1 MCKKHLPT
9 ILLPLIVGLMW
20 SGIADASTVPLGLL
34 TPYQNQANQWFSVV
48 QPLARSLW
56 VTLFGVEIAWFGA
69 KRVLFKVDI
78 HSLIP
83 ALVKTLLFAA
93 FGLAFIEHG
102 ATWFHD
108 IVASFAE
115 VGSRA
120 ANIPTITPGTI
131 MTDGLNVAAALVNG
145 MGKIGATMAS
155 KSLLGDLV
163 GNPGVMILGGLF
175 GILILLAFIVVTA
188 EFIVIQVMSYILFG
202 VGIIMLGFSA
212 FRPVA
217 SFAEKYFSAAISVG
231 VRMMILYV
239 VVGIGM
245 GIAQTWPQEITQSPT
260 FDTALLVLG
269 QAAIFGYLA
278 VKIPS
283 LAASLLQGALNTGG
297 GEMLATAVGAGMALA
312 GGAAVAGE
320 AVRGAANPVIAAARA
335 GEAMGETGGTFM
347 GTAARAPGAAGGGG
361 AGGAGGGGFGASSPN
376 MGSAASPSS
385 ASGPKPWTGS
395 GWRGAS
401 STPATPPKN
410 TYPKFT
416 GPQPPVPGWNGSESG
431 SIPPGGGQKPAAP
444 QRRGGAEGIT
454 ALHHATSGVNS
465 AVDKTPTQGI
475 SPKFDAS
482 RDE

>member
-1 MCKKHLPT
+1 MDKKRLC
-9 ILLPLIVGLMW
+9 LIAVMMIVAL
-20 SGIADASTVPLGLL
+20 SVPDVAIAKAISTGLL
-34 TPYQNQANQWFSVV
+34 APYQAQEQQWFSVA
-48 QPLARSLW
+48 QPLARNLWLSL
-56 VTLFGVEIAWFGA
+56 FMVEIFWFGA

-83 ALVKTLLFAA
+83 ALVKTIIFAA
-93 FGLAFIEHG
+93 IGLAFIENG

-108 IVASFAE
+108 IVASLAE

-120 ANIPTITPGTI
+120 AHIPTITPGTI
-131 MTDGLNVAAALVNG
+131 LADGMNVAAALVNG

-155 KSLLGDLV
+155 KSILGDLV
-163 GNPGVMILGGLF
+163 GNPGVMILGGIF
-175 GILILLAFIVVTA
+175 GILVILAFIVVTA
-188 EFIVIQVMSYILFG
+188 EFIVIQVMGYILFG

-217 SFAEKYFSAAISVG
+217 SFGEKYFSAAISVG

-245 GIAQTWPQEITQSPT
+245 GIAQSWPAEITASPT

-283 LAASLLQGALNTGG
+283 LAASLLQGSLNTGG

-320 AVRGAANPVIAAARA
+320 TVRGAANPVIAAARA

-347 GTAARAPGAAGGGG
+347 GTAARAPGAGGPPQSKMPTGS
-361 AGGAGGGGFGASSPN
+361 GFGASSPN
-376 MGSAASPSS
+376 MGSAATPSS
-385 ASGPKPWTGS
+385 GAGPKPSSGGAGGGS
-395 GWRGAS
+395 PMPPPGNPNNIQPKFADSGHQNDKRNRPGSRGAE
-401 STPATPPKN
+401 A
-410 TYPKFT
+410 
-416 GPQPPVPGWNGSESG
+416 
-431 SIPPGGGQKPAAP
+431 
-444 QRRGGAEGIT
+444 IT

-475 SPKFDAS
+475 SPKFDAL

>member
-1 MCKKHLPT
+1 MFTKYMPT
-9 ILLPLIVGLMW
+9 ILLLLVVGLMW
-20 SGIADASTVPLGLL
+20 SGIADATPITLGLL
-34 TPYQNQANQWFSVV
+34 TPYQAQSQQWFSVV
-48 QPLARSLW
+48 QPLARDLW
-56 VTLFGVEIAWFGA
+56 MTLFGVEIAWFGA

-93 FGLAFIEHG
+93 IGLAFIQHG

-108 IVASFAE
+108 IVASFAD
-115 VGSRA
+115 VGARA
-120 ANIPTITPGTI
+120 AHIPTNITPGTI
-131 MTDGLNVAAALVNG
+131 MSDGLNVAASLVNG
-145 MGKIGATMAS
+145 MGTIGKTMAS
-155 KSLLGDLV
+155 KSLLGSLV

-175 GILILLAFIVVTA
+175 GILIMLAFIVVTA

-217 SFAEKYFSAAISVG
+217 SFGEKYFSAAISVG

-239 VVGIGM
+239 IVGIGM
-245 GIAQTWPQEITQSPT
+245 GVAQTWPQEITQSPT

-283 LAASLLQGALNTGG
+283 LAASLLQGSLNTGG
-297 GEMLATAVGAGMALA
+297 GELLATAVGAGMALA

-320 AVRGAANPVIAAARA
+320 AARGAANPVIAAARA

-347 GTAARAPGAAGGGG
+347 GTAARAPGAGGPPQSKMPTGS
-361 AGGAGGGGFGASSPN
+361 GFGASSPN
-376 MGSAASPSS
+376 IGSAATPSS
-385 ASGPKPWTGS
+385 GAGPKPSSGGTGGS
-395 GWRGAS
+395 N
-401 STPATPPKN
+401 PLPPPGN
-410 TYPKFT
+410 PNNIQPKFADS
-416 GPQPPVPGWNGSESG
+416 GPQNDKRNRAGS
-431 SIPPGGGQKPAAP
+431 
-444 QRRGGAEGIT
+444 RGAEGIT

-465 AVDKTPTQGI
+465 AVDKTPTQGM

>member
-1 MCKKHLPT
+1 MDKKHVCLIAVLMIMTLT
-9 ILLPLIVGLMW
+9 IPDVA
-20 SGIADASTVPLGLL
+20 IAKALTTGLL
-34 TPYQNQANQWFSVV
+34 APYQAQEQQWFSVV

-56 VTLFGVEIAWFGA
+56 VSLFLVEIAWFGT

-83 ALVKTLLFAA
+83 ALVKTILFAS
-93 FGLAFIEHG
+93 FGLAFIQNG

-115 VGSRA
+115 IGFRA
-120 ANIPTITPGTI
+120 AHISPITPGTI
-131 MTDGLNVAAALVNG
+131 LADGMNVAAALVNG

-155 KSLLGDLV
+155 KSILGDLV

-175 GILILLAFIVVTA
+175 GILVILAFIVVAA

-239 VVGIGM
+239 IVGIGM
-245 GIAQTWPQEITQSPT
+245 GIAQSWPAEITASPT

-283 LAASLLQGALNTGG
+283 LAASLLQGSLNTGG

-320 AVRGAANPVIAAARA
+320 TVRGAANPVIAAARA

-347 GTAARAPGAAGGGG
+347 GTAARAPGAGGPPQSKMPTGS
-361 AGGAGGGGFGASSPN
+361 GFGASSPN
-376 MGSAASPSS
+376 MGSAATPSS
-385 ASGPKPWTGS
+385 GAGPKPSSGGAGGGS
-395 GWRGAS
+395 PMPQPGNPNNIQPKFADSGPENDKRPKPASRGAE
-401 STPATPPKN
+401 A
-410 TYPKFT
+410 
-416 GPQPPVPGWNGSESG
+416 
-431 SIPPGGGQKPAAP
+431 
-444 QRRGGAEGIT
+444 IT

>member
-1 MCKKHLPT
+1 MLRKRLQAI
-9 ILLPLIVGLMW
+9 ILLLTVGLMW
-20 SGIADASTVPLGLL
+20 SGIADASTVALGLL
-34 TPYQNQANQWFSVV
+34 KPYYAQEQQWFSVV
-48 QPLARSLW
+48 QPLAINLW
-56 VTLFGVEIAWFGA
+56 MTLFGVEIAWFGA

-93 FGLAFIEHG
+93 IGLAFIKNG

-108 IVASFAE
+108 IVASFAD
-115 VGSRA
+115 VGSQA
-120 ANIPTITPGTI
+120 ANIPTITPDTI
-131 MTDGLNVAAALVNG
+131 MADGLNVAAALVNG

-163 GNPGVMILGGLF
+163 GNPGVMIVGGLF
-175 GILILLAFIVVTA
+175 GILIILAFIVVAA

-202 VGIIMLGFSA
+202 VGIILLGFSA

-239 VVGIGM
+239 IVGIGM
-245 GIAQTWPQEITQSPT
+245 GIANAWPQEITQSPT

-283 LAASLLQGALNTGG
+283 LAASLLQGSLNSGG

-312 GGAAVAGE
+312 GGASVAGE
-320 AVRGAANPVIAAARA
+320 TLRGAANPVYAAAR
-335 GEAMGETGGTFM
+335 MHETGQANRASM
-347 GTAARAPGAAGGGG
+347 GTAAGAPGA
-361 AGGAGGGGFGASSPN
+361 AGGGGFGASSPH
-376 MGSAASPSS
+376 MGSAASTST
-385 ASGPKPWTGS
+385 ASGPKRWTGS
-395 GWRGAS
+395 GINGAWRLAEKQKAAS
-401 STPATPPKN
+401 
-410 TYPKFT
+410 
-416 GPQPPVPGWNGSESG
+416 
-431 SIPPGGGQKPAAP
+431 
-444 QRRGGAEGIT
+444 QRGHGTDGIT

-475 SPKFDAS
+475 SPKFDS
-482 RDE
+482 PRDE

>member
-1 MCKKHLPT
+1 MQKKYTQLI
-9 ILLPLIVGLMW
+9 ILLLILGLTW
-20 SGIADASTVPLGLL
+20 SGIADATTVPLGLL
-34 TPYQNQANQWFSVV
+34 TPYKTQADQWFSVV
-48 QPLARSLW
+48 QPLARNLW
-56 VTLFGVEIAWFGA
+56 ITLLGVEIAWFGA

-83 ALVKTLLFAA
+83 ALVKTLLFAS
-93 FGLAFIEHG
+93 FGLAFIENG
-102 ATWFHD
+102 ATWFHA
-108 IVASFAE
+108 IIASFAD
-115 VGSRA
+115 VGQKA
-120 ANIPTITPGTI
+120 ANISTITPGTI
-131 MTDGLNVAAALVNG
+131 MTDGLSVAAALVNG

-163 GNPGVMILGGLF
+163 GNPGVMIVGGLF
-175 GILILLAFIVVTA
+175 GILIMLAFIVVAA

-202 VGIIMLGFSA
+202 VGVIMLGFSA

-239 VVGIGM
+239 IVGIGM
-245 GIAQTWPQEITQSPT
+245 GVAQTWPQEITASPT

-283 LAASLLQGALNTGG
+283 LAASLLQGSLNTGG
-297 GEMLATAVGAGMALA
+297 GELLATAVGAGMALA

-320 AVRGAANPVIAAARA
+320 AARGAANPVIAAARA
-335 GEAMGETGGTFM
+335 GEPMGETGGTFM
-347 GTAARAPGAAGGGG
+347 GTAARAPGAGGPPQSKMPTGS
-361 AGGAGGGGFGASSPN
+361 GFGASSPN

-385 ASGPKPWTGS
+385 SSGPKPSSGGTGGGS
-395 GWRGAS
+395 QM
-401 STPATPPKN
+401 PPPGN
-410 TYPKFT
+410 PNNIQPKFADS
-416 GPQPPVPGWNGSESG
+416 GPQNDKRNKAGS
-431 SIPPGGGQKPAAP
+431 
-444 QRRGGAEGIT
+444 RGAEGIT

>member
-1 MCKKHLPT
+1 MNKQCKVIWLIIVLVGAVSFPDVALANT
-9 ILLPLIVGLMW
+9 I
-20 SGIADASTVPLGLL
+20 STGLL
-34 TPYQNQANQWFSVV
+34 TPYYAQEQQWFSVT
-48 QPLARSLW
+48 QPLARDLW
-56 VTLFGVEIAWFGA
+56 VSLFIIELAWFGA

-83 ALVKTLLFAA
+83 ALVKTILFAS
-93 FGLAFIEHG
+93 FGLAFINNG

-108 IVASFAE
+108 IVASFAD

-120 ANIPTITPGTI
+120 AHIPTITPGTI
-131 MTDGLNVAAALVNG
+131 LADGMNVAAALVNG

-155 KSLLGDLV
+155 KSILGDLV

-175 GILILLAFIVVTA
+175 GILVILAFIVVTA

-202 VGIIMLGFSA
+202 VGIILLGFSA

-239 VVGIGM
+239 IIGIGM
-245 GIAQTWPQEITQSPT
+245 GIAKAWPAEINASPT

-283 LAASLLQGALNTGG
+283 LAASLLQGSLNTGG

-312 GGAAVAGE
+312 GGAAIAGE
-320 AVRGAANPVIAAARA
+320 TVRGAANPVIAAARA

-347 GTAARAPGAAGGGG
+347 GTASRATGSGTAPRTNIPTGV
-361 AGGAGGGGFGASSPN
+361 GFGASSSP
-376 MGSAASPSS
+376 MGSAATPPSG
-385 ASGPKPWTGS
+385 AGPKPSTGGAGSSSPMPPKGNPNNIQPKFADS
-395 GWRGAS
+395 GPQNDKRPKPASRGAE
-401 STPATPPKN
+401 A
-410 TYPKFT
+410 
-416 GPQPPVPGWNGSESG
+416 
-431 SIPPGGGQKPAAP
+431 
-444 QRRGGAEGIT
+444 IT

-475 SPKFDAS
+475 SPKFDTS

>member
-1 MCKKHLPT
+1 MDKKRVCLVAVLMIMTLT
-9 ILLPLIVGLMW
+9 IPDVAMAKAL
-20 SGIADASTVPLGLL
+20 TTGLL
-34 TPYQNQANQWFSVV
+34 APYQAQEQQWFSVV

-56 VTLFGVEIAWFGA
+56 VSLFLIEIAWFGI

-83 ALVKTLLFAA
+83 ALVKTILFAS
-93 FGLAFIEHG
+93 FGLAFIENG

-115 VGSRA
+115 IGFRA
-120 ANIPTITPGTI
+120 AHISPITPGTI
-131 MTDGLNVAAALVNG
+131 LSDGMNVSAALVNG

-155 KSLLGDLV
+155 KGILGDLV

-175 GILILLAFIVVTA
+175 GILIILAFIVVAA

-239 VVGIGM
+239 IVGIGM
-245 GIAQTWPQEITQSPT
+245 GIAQSWPAEITASPT

-283 LAASLLQGALNTGG
+283 LAASLLQGSLNSGG
-297 GEMLATAVGAGMALA
+297 GELLATAVGAGMALA
-312 GGAAVAGE
+312 GAASVTGE

-335 GEAMGETGGTFM
+335 GEAIGETGGTFM
-347 GTAARAPGAAGGGG
+347 GTATRAPGVGGSSQTRMPTGS
-361 AGGAGGGGFGASSPN
+361 GFGASSPH
-376 MGSAASPSS
+376 MGSAATPSS
-385 ASGPKPWTGS
+385 GAGPKPSSGGAGS
-395 GWRGAS
+395 AS
-401 STPATPPKN
+401 PMPPKGN
-410 TYPKFT
+410 PNNIQPKFADS
-416 GPQPPVPGWNGSESG
+416 GPENDKRP
-431 SIPPGGGQKPAAP
+431 KPAS
-444 QRRGGAEGIT
+444 RGTDAIT

>member
-1 MCKKHLPT
+1 MQKKYAQT
-9 ILLPLIVGLMW
+9 IILLLILGLTW
-20 SGIADASTVPLGLL
+20 SGFADATTVQLGLL
-34 TPYQNQANQWFSVV
+34 TPYKTQANQWFSVV
-48 QPLARSLW
+48 QPLARDLW
-56 VTLFGVEIAWFGA
+56 VSLFLVEMAWFGA

-83 ALVKTLLFAA
+83 ALVKTLLFAG

-108 IVASFAE
+108 IMASFAD
-115 VGSRA
+115 VGQKA

-131 MTDGLNVAAALVNG
+131 ITDGISVAAALVNG
-145 MGKIGATMAS
+145 MGTIGKTMAS
-155 KSLLGDLV
+155 HSLIGDLV

-175 GILILLAFIVVTA
+175 GILIILAFIVVAA

-202 VGIIMLGFSA
+202 VGVIMLGFSA

-239 VVGIGM
+239 IVGIGM
-245 GIAQTWPQEITQSPT
+245 GVAQSWPAEITASPT

-283 LAASLLQGALNTGG
+283 LAASLLQGSLNAGG
-297 GEMLATAVGAGMALA
+297 GELLATAVGAGMALA

-320 AVRGAANPVIAAARA
+320 TVRGTANPVIAAARA

-347 GTAARAPGAAGGGG
+347 GTAARAPGAGGPPQSKMPTGS
-361 AGGAGGGGFGASSPN
+361 GFGASSPN

-385 ASGPKPWTGS
+385 SSGPKPSSGGTGGGS
-395 GWRGAS
+395 QM
-401 STPATPPKN
+401 PPPGN
-410 TYPKFT
+410 PNNIQPKFADS
-416 GPQPPVPGWNGSESG
+416 GPQNDKRNKAGS
-431 SIPPGGGQKPAAP
+431 
-444 QRRGGAEGIT
+444 RGAEGIT